1 MVADI
6 ETIIN
11 ELNAVLNQME
21 KPMGICSNEQGYLQ
35 AEIGRVSQS
44 FSDQPAGQQI
54 ERMLRSSVSDIIYST
69 DQLVSAQEGIKKI
82 IQNAVSK

>member
-1 MVADI
+1 MADI

-21 KPMGICSNEQGYLQ
+21 KPMGVCSNEQGYLQ
-35 AEIGRVSQS
+35 TEIGRVSQS

-54 ERMLRSSVSDIIYST
+54 ERMLRSAVSDIIYSA
-69 DQLVSAQEGIKKI
+69 DQLVSAQKGIKKI
-82 IQNAVSK
+82 IQNAMSK